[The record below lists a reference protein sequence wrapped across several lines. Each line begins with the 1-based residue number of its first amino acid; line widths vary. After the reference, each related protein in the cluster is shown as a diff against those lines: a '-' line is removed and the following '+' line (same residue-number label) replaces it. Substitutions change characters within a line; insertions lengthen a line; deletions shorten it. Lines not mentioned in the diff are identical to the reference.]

1 MMFGRKLI
9 LVSVLNQLE
18 FHFLMHRIDP
28 RLCSQHVPKK
38 FVRR

>member
-9 LVSVLNQLE
+9 LVSLE
-18 FHFLMHRIDP
+18 FHLLMHRIDP